1 MTVTKMII
9 IAQNDRY
16 PSRKWPL
23 VDNTTKM
30 TVMHQIRKI
39 TVILVLNN
47 KNDRYTKSEIIGHL
61 AENNKNDLYSSN

>member
-23 VDNTTKM
+23 FDNTTKIS
-30 TVMHQIRKI
+30 VIHQIRKI
-39 TVILVLNN
+39 TAILVLDD

-61 AENNKNDLYSSN
+61 AENNKNDRYSSN